1 MNKWLKATETE
12 KVSYLCSRW
21 EELKRIR
28 APYLNRWQEISK
40 YISPF
45 SGKFN
50 IKEHNQTRSSKYILD
65 GEAGYDVDILAS
77 GLMAGASSPARPW
90 FTLQPTNQQNQMH
103 LQLVL
108 WIVQSYDKVYQ
119 YPHQN

>member
-65 GEAGYDVDILAS
+65 GEAGYDVDILCFVTDFCFEPFAD
-77 GLMAGASSPARPW
+77 LAYNKD
-90 FTLQPTNQQNQMH
+90 L
-103 LQLVL
+103 
-108 WIVQSYDKVYQ
+108 
-119 YPHQN
+119 